1 MRSHGLARAA
11 AAITAATLCIAVL
24 AAAPAHAAPAGP
36 AGAGDGAA
44 SQPSSN
50 SSVCDL
56 YAYYSTPC
64 VAAYSMTRALYASY
78 DGPLYQV
85 QRASDGT
92 TANIGLLVAGGDVNA
107 SEQDSF
113 CSGTSCTITEI
124 YDQSP
129 EGNNLTVAS
138 GGGAAPNQDDPASAT
153 ALPITIGGHEAYG
166 VDIEPWMGYRNNKT
180 RGIAVNGEP
189 EGMYMVASGTHA
201 NPNCCFDFG
210 NAEANSDDNGA
221 GHMDA
226 VNLSTTCWTGGQ
238 CSGNGPWV
246 QADME
251 NGLFMGAD
259 NTNLAN
265 LGNSSDFVTAL
276 LKNDGKTTF
285 ALKGGNAQSGGLST
299 WYDGPLPSGYAPM
312 KQEGGIILGTGGD
325 NSNWGTGSFFEGVM
339 TAGYPS
345 DAADNEVQA
354 NIVAA
359 GYAGNSAGVSVVA
372 SAAGPAVAH
381 NGYASV
387 YTVDAASGDLQE
399 TYLPAIG
406 DAWSTQD
413 MHVKFGTP
421 KVMAGTEPVAVAH
434 GGYTSVYT
442 VDAGGDGPAPG
453 DLQETF
459 LPAIGYA
466 WSTQDLSAKFGTP
479 PTNVTP
485 TAVYHDGYTS
495 VYTVNSSGGKLQE
508 TYLPALGDPWATQDL
523 SALTGGP
530 AVLAGTSPVA
540 IYHSGYTS
548 VYTVDGDHHL
558 QETYLPTLGAG
569 WSTQDMSAK
578 FGTPNTTGTPSAVFH
593 SGYTSV
599 YTVDQGSDDLQ
610 ETYLPA
616 IGDPWATQD
625 MSAKFGTPSVAPGTT
640 PVALSHT
647 GYTSVYTVD
656 QGSDDLQ
663 ETYLPALG
671 DPWATQDMSAKFGT
685 PKTAETPVVLL
696 HADAIGALT
705 WTSVFTV
712 DPNADLQETYLPAIS
727 AGWTTQDLSAKYGT
741 PPV

>member
-1 MRSHGLARAA
+1 MRFHGLARAA
-11 AAITAATLCIAVL
+11 AAITAAALCVVVL
-24 AAAPAHAAPAGP
+24 AVAPAHAAPAGP
-36 AGAGDGAA
+36 GRAGDGTA

-56 YAYYSTPC
+56 YAYYGTPC

-92 TANIGLLVAGGDVNA
+92 TANIGLLAAGGDVNA

-129 EGNNLTVAS
+129 EGNNLTVAP
-138 GGGAAPNQDDPASAT
+138 GGGAASNKDDPASAT

-166 VDIEPWMGYRNNKT
+166 LDIEPWMGYRNNET

-189 EGMYMVASGTHA
+189 EGMYMVASGIHA

-210 NAEANSDDNGA
+210 NAEADSDDNGA

-265 LGNSSDFVTAL
+265 LGNSSDFVTAM
-276 LKNDGKTTF
+276 LKNNGQTTF

-345 DAADNEVQA
+345 DAADNAVQA

-359 GYAGNSAGVSVVA
+359 GYAGNSAGVSAVA

-399 TYLPAIG
+399 TFLPAIG

-421 KVMAGTEPVAVAH
+421 TVMAGTEPVAVAH

-442 VDAGGDGPAPG
+442 VDAGGDGPAAG

-459 LPAIGYA
+459 LPAIGDA
-466 WSTQDLSAKFGTP
+466 WSTQDLSAKSGTP
-479 PTNVTP
+479 PTDVTP

-495 VYTVNSSGGKLQE
+495 VYTVDAASGDLQE
-508 TYLPALGDPWATQDL
+508 TYLPALGDPWSTQDL

-540 IYHSGYTS
+540 VFHSGYTS
-548 VYTVDGDHHL
+548 VYTVDGDQHL
-558 QETYLPTLGAG
+558 QETYLPALGAG
-569 WSTQDMSAK
+569 WSTQDLSAK
-578 FGTPNTTGTPSAVFH
+578 FGTPDTTETPSAVFH

-616 IGDPWATQD
+616 LGDPWSTQD
-625 MSAKFGTPSVAPGTT
+625 LSAKFGTPATAQT
-640 PVALSHT
+640 PI
-647 GYTSVYTVD
+647 
-656 QGSDDLQ
+656 
-663 ETYLPALG
+663 
-671 DPWATQDMSAKFGT
+671 
-685 PKTAETPVVLL
+685 VLL

-712 DPNADLQETYLPAIS
+712 DPDADLQETYLPAIGDS
-727 AGWTTQDLSAKYGT
+727 WTTQDLSAEYGT
-741 PPV
+741 PPA